1 MSSKVYEIAMQLKG
15 KLEGSF
21 IKSASNA
28 IKHVDKLNH
37 SFNSIASQKLA
48 LDKVMSQAQA
58 TKKAYYAYDEA
69 KAKVKALE
77 KQLQSAKSG
86 HKELRAELL
95 NAVNAMNR
103 AEKAYTDGKNKL
115 SQLKAEANATGK
127 SLKDLEAKSD
137 ALNKRLQAKANIEA
151 QTQKAQALAEKAESM
166 QAKGLGNIAKATAMT
181 AAAFGMPI
189 KAAMDIE
196 DQTAELRKYTDIADE
211 VMKKN
216 KEMAAKMN
224 VSTADMVALQANAMQ
239 SNILDANDAKQIET
253 YTQTAAKAMI
263 ALTMTGD
270 QVGSSFA
277 AIKNQIAG
285 NMEDTIKAFD
295 LVNAIANNTTAGG
308 KETLEV
314 LERSGGMVAASTKLT
329 TSQIVALSGAFLSA
343 SGSAEVAATAQSS
356 FINALMAGSNATNTQ
371 LKGFEKLGLSPQK
384 MAKALT
390 TGGAEAQ
397 YAIEEVFKR
406 INKLSADE
414 KNSVVGQIF
423 GNEAGLKKAVM
434 TMAEQGHI
442 LSKPFE
448 LAANELNYLGSMQK
462 EYEARAATTSNQL
475 GILNNLVTIIS
486 ATIGSVFLPAINEL
500 LGAAIEM
507 SQPYIEW
514 IENNK
519 ELVKTIGTGV
529 AIFLALIAAIG
540 AAQLAFGL
548 MLKPIISLINIFVML
563 KKAMLLVNIAMLANP
578 IGIVITAITAL
589 IGVGYLLYKN
599 WDTIQSKAMELWAT
613 FEQKFPAMA
622 SVVKTVATA
631 IGQYINYV
639 KTVLS
644 NMLGF
649 IVNVFTGKW
658 SEAWANV
665 KNIFKAM
672 FDALK
677 GIAEGPINYVTDKV
691 EQVKG
696 AFGNAVNSVK
706 SFFGFG
712 EDSNSDVEIVRQKL
726 IEKGVAVKPDSSI
739 PALANGGIVS
749 KPTLAMIGEGAESEA
764 VMPLSKLGSM
774 LGTSSTT
781 TNTTNNAP
789 ITVTFAP
796 TINIQG
802 DQNVKGQVN
811 EALNVGSINLKKE
824 LEKLMRGSG
833 QIAY

>member
-37 SFNSIASQKLA
+37 SFNSIASHKLA
-48 LDKVMSQAQA
+48 LDKILAQAQA

-196 DQTAELRKYTDIADE
+196 DQTAELRKYTDISDE

-216 KEMAAKMN
+216 KEMATKMA
-224 VSTADMVALQANAMQ
+224 VSTEEMVALQANAMQ

-507 SQPYIEW
+507 SQPYIAW

-563 KKAMLLVNIAMLANP
+563 KKAMLLVNMAMLANP
-578 IGIVITAITAL
+578 IGLVITAITAL
-589 IGVGYLLYKN
+589 IGVGYLLYKH
-599 WDTIQSKAMELWAT
+599 WDTIQAKAVELWAT

-658 SEAWANV
+658 GEAWANV

-712 EDSNSDVEIVRQKL
+712 DDANVNVNATASQPSVTS
-726 IEKGVAVKPDSSI
+726 ATSI

>member
-21 IKSASNA
+21 LKSASQA
-28 IKHVDKLNH
+28 IKSVNKLNS
-37 SFNSIASQKLA
+37 SFNSIAEQKVA
-48 LDKVMSQAQA
+48 LDKAMAQSQA
-58 TKKAYYAYDEA
+58 TKKAFYAYNEA
-69 KAKVKALE
+69 KAKVQALE
-77 KQLQSAKSG
+77 KELKGAKG
-86 HKELRAELL
+86 NHQALRGEL
-95 NAVNAMNR
+95 NQAVNAMNK
-103 AEKAYTDGKNKL
+103 AQKAYSVGKTKL
-115 SQLKAEANATGK
+115 AELKAEANATGK
-127 SLKDLEAKSD
+127 SFKDLETQSN
-137 ALNKRLQAKANIEA
+137 ALNKRLQAKAKIEA
-151 QTQKAQALAEKAESM
+151 MAQKAQSLSDKSSDLQM
-166 QAKGLGNIAKATAMT
+166 KGLGNIAKATAAT
-181 AAAFGMPI
+181 AAVFGMPI

-196 DQTAELRKYTDIADE
+196 DQTAELRKYTDISEE
-211 VMKKN
+211 VMTKN
-216 KEMAAKMN
+216 KELATQMA
-224 VSTADMVALQANAMQ
+224 VSTEEMVSLQANAMQ
-239 SNILDANDAKQIET
+239 SNILDANNLEQVET
-253 YTQTAAKAMI
+253 YTKTAAKAMI
-263 ALTMTGD
+263 ALDMTGD
-270 QVGSSFA
+270 QVGASFA

-295 LVNAIANNTTAGG
+295 LVNAIANSTAASGD
-308 KETLEV
+308 EVLSV

-329 TSQIVALSGAFLSA
+329 TAQIVALSGAFRAA
-343 SGSAEVAATAQSS
+343 SVSSEVAATAQSS

-406 INKLSADE
+406 INKLSDDE

-423 GNEAGLKKAVM
+423 GNEAGLKKAIL
-434 TMAEQGHI
+434 TMADKTEL
-442 LSKPFE
+442 LSTPFE
-448 LAANELNYLGSMQK
+448 LASNELNFLGSMQK
-462 EYEARAATTSNQL
+462 EYEARAATTSNSFKTLANIVQIVAASL
-475 GILNNLVTIIS
+475 
-486 ATIGSVFLPAINEL
+486 GSVFLPAINEAL
-500 LGAAIEM
+500 NVVLKFA
-507 SQPYIEW
+507 SPVLEW

-529 AIFLALIAAIG
+529 AIFLAFIAAIG
-540 AAQLAFGL
+540 VAQLAFGM

-563 KKAMLLVNIAMLANP
+563 KKAMLLVNMAMLANP

-589 IGVGYLLYKN
+589 IGVGYLLYKH
-599 WDTIQSKAMELWAT
+599 WDTIQAKAVELWAT
-613 FEQKFPAMA
+613 FEQKFPDMA
-622 SVVKTVATA
+622 STVKSVAEF
-631 IGQYINYV
+631 IGQYINYA

-658 SEAWANV
+658 GEAWANV

-672 FDALK
+672 FDSLK

-712 EDSNSDVEIVRQKL
+712 DDSNSDVEIVRQKL
-726 IEKGVAVKPDSSI
+726 IEKGIAVKPDSSI

-749 KPTLAMIGEGAESEA
+749 KPTMALIGEGGESEA

>member
-58 TKKAYYAYDEA
+58 TKKAYYAYNEA

-103 AEKAYTDGKNKL
+103 AEKAYIDGKNKL
-115 SQLKAEANATGK
+115 AQLKAEANATGK
-127 SLKDLEAKSD
+127 SLKDLESKSD

-151 QTQKAQALAEKAESM
+151 HAQKAQALAEKTESM

-181 AAAFGMPI
+181 AAVFGMPI

-196 DQTAELRKYTDIADE
+196 DQTAELRKYTDISDE

-216 KEMAAKMN
+216 KEMATKMA
-224 VSTADMVALQANAMQ
+224 VSTEEMVALQANAMQ
-239 SNILDANDAKQIET
+239 SNILDANDLGQVET

-263 ALTMTGD
+263 ALDMTGD
-270 QVGSSFA
+270 QVGASFA

-295 LVNAIANNTTAGG
+295 LVNAIANKTAASGSDV
-308 KETLEV
+308 LDV

-329 TSQIVALSGAFLSA
+329 TAQIVALSGAFRAA
-343 SGSAEVAATAQSS
+343 SVSSEVAATAQSS

-406 INKLSADE
+406 INKLSDDE

-423 GNEAGLKKAVM
+423 GNEAGLKKAIL
-434 TMAEQGHI
+434 TMADKTEL
-442 LSKPFE
+442 LSTPFE
-448 LAANELNYLGSMQK
+448 LASNELNYLGSMQK
-462 EYEARAATTSNQL
+462 EYEARASTTSNALKTL
-475 GILNNLVTIIS
+475 GNTLTIVGAS
-486 ATIGSVFLPAINEL
+486 IGSVFLPAINDAL
-500 LGAAIEM
+500 KVVLKFA
-507 SQPYIEW
+507 SPVLEW

-548 MLKPIISLINIFVML
+548 MLKPIVSLINIFVML
-563 KKAMLLVNIAMLANP
+563 KKAMLLVNMAMLANP

-589 IGVGYLLYKN
+589 IGVGYLLYKH
-599 WDTIQSKAMELWAT
+599 WDTIQAKAVELWAT
-613 FEQKFPAMA
+613 FEQKFPDMA
-622 SVVKTVATA
+622 STVKSVAEF
-631 IGQYINYV
+631 IGQYINYA

-649 IVNVFTGKW
+649 IINVFTGKW

-764 VMPLSKLGSM
+764 VMPLSRLGSM
-774 LGTSSTT
+774 LGTSNST

-824 LEKLMRGSG
+824 LEQLLRGRG
-833 QIAY
+833 QTAY

>member
-48 LDKVMSQAQA
+48 LDKILAQAQA

-115 SQLKAEANATGK
+115 AQLKAEANATGK
-127 SLKDLEAKSD
+127 SLKDLESKSD

-151 QTQKAQALAEKAESM
+151 QAQKAQALAEKAESM

-196 DQTAELRKYTDIADE
+196 DQTAELRKYTDISDE

-216 KEMAAKMN
+216 KEMATKMA
-224 VSTADMVALQANAMQ
+224 VSTEEMVALQANAMQ
-239 SNILDANDAKQIET
+239 SNILDANDLGQVET

-263 ALTMTGD
+263 ALDMTGD
-270 QVGSSFA
+270 QVGASFA

-285 NMEDTIKAFD
+285 NMEDTVKAFD
-295 LVNAIANNTTAGG
+295 LVNAIANKTAASGSDV
-308 KETLEV
+308 LDV

-329 TSQIVALSGAFLSA
+329 TSQIVALSGAFRAA
-343 SGSAEVAATAQSS
+343 SVSSEVAATAQSS

-406 INKLSADE
+406 INKLSDDE
-414 KNSVVGQIF
+414 KNGVVGQIF
-423 GNEAGLKKAVM
+423 GNDAGLKKAIL
-434 TMAEQGHI
+434 TMADKTEL
-442 LSKPFE
+442 LSTPFE
-448 LAANELNYLGSMQK
+448 LASNELNYLGSMQK
-462 EYEARAATTSNQL
+462 EYEARAATTSNSFKTLANTVQIVAAAL
-475 GILNNLVTIIS
+475 
-486 ATIGSVFLPAINEL
+486 GSVFLPAINEAL
-500 LGAAIEM
+500 NVVLKFA
-507 SQPYIEW
+507 SPVLEW

-540 AAQLAFGL
+540 AAQLAFGM

-589 IGVGYLLYKN
+589 IGVGYLLYKH
-599 WDTIQSKAMELWAT
+599 WDTIQAKAVELWAT
-613 FEQKFPAMA
+613 FMQKFPAISDLVKVTF
-622 SVVKTVATA
+622 SV
-631 IGQYINYV
+631 ICSYISYV

-658 SEAWANV
+658 GEAWANV

-696 AFGNAVNSVK
+696 ALGNAVNSVK

-712 EDSNSDVEIVRQKL
+712 DNANVNVNATASQPSVTS
-726 IEKGVAVKPDSSI
+726 ATSI

>member
-58 TKKAYYAYDEA
+58 TKKAYYAYNEA
-69 KAKVKALE
+69 RAKVKALE

-127 SLKDLEAKSD
+127 SLKDLESKSD

-151 QTQKAQALAEKAESM
+151 QAQKAQALAEKAESM
-166 QAKGLGNIAKATAMT
+166 QVKGLGNIAKATAMT

-563 KKAMLLVNIAMLANP
+563 KKAMLLVNMAMLANP
-578 IGIVITAITAL
+578 IGLVITAITAL
-589 IGVGYLLYKN
+589 IGVGYLLYKH
-599 WDTIQSKAMELWAT
+599 WDTIQAKAMEMWAT

-658 SEAWANV
+658 GEAWANV

-696 AFGNAVNSVK
+696 ALGNAVNSVK

-712 EDSNSDVEIVRQKL
+712 DNANVNVNATASQPSVTS
-726 IEKGVAVKPDSSI
+726 ATSI

>member
-48 LDKVMSQAQA
+48 LDKILAQAQA

-86 HKELRAELL
+86 HKELRAELF

-115 SQLKAEANATGK
+115 AQLKAEANATGK
-127 SLKDLEAKSD
+127 SLKDLESKSD

-166 QAKGLGNIAKATAMT
+166 QVKGLGNIAKATAMT

-295 LVNAIANNTTAGG
+295 LVNAIANTTTAGG

-540 AAQLAFGL
+540 AAQLAFGM

-599 WDTIQSKAMELWAT
+599 WDTIQAKAMELWAT

-658 SEAWANV
+658 GEAWANV

-712 EDSNSDVEIVRQKL
+712 DNANVNVNATASQPSVTS
-726 IEKGVAVKPDSSI
+726 ATSI